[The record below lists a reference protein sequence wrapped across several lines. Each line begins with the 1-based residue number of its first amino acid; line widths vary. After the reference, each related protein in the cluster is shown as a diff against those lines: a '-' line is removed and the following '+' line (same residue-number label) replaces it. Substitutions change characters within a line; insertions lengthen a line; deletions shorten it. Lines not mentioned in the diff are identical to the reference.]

1 MSVEGCSNLFQDEN
15 GVIFPPLDPAE
26 VKRAE
31 EQAARTAEWEA
42 AAQRRAQEIDALCDR
57 LDAAMEPYLREHLA
71 AVNEGARVSA
81 AARKDFEA
89 FKAYCAKYDPPL
101 PHLPARPQA
110 IAAFL
115 VREMSHGSA
124 HANRLV
130 KNISTVHRA
139 VGFSD
144 PATDVLVQ
152 AVLRAI
158 KQQLKEPITNA
169 NS

>member
-1 MSVEGCSNLFQDEN
+1 MSVEGCPNLFQDER
-15 GVIFPPLDPAE
+15 GVIFPPPDPAE

-42 AAQRRAQEIDALCDR
+42 AAQRRTQEIDALCDR
-57 LDAAMEPYLREHLA
+57 LDAAMEPYLQEHLA
-71 AVNEGARVSA
+71 AANVKARISPAVK
-81 AARKDFEA
+81 KDFEQ
-89 FKAYCAKYDPPL
+89 FKAYCARYDPPL

-124 HANRLV
+124 HASRLV

-152 AVLRAI
+152 AVLRSI
-158 KQQLKEPITNA
+158 KHQKKEED
-169 NS
+169 